1 MIAADAASWRGRI
14 QWYATAAAGPMA
26 SAAVQFLLS
35 LTLLASLPVAEFGR
49 LSFTF
54 VVSQF
59 SVGVWA
65 ALFTS
70 PLLVLSAQA
79 AAGSGSAHDELEGV
93 RAMAWL
99 ALAPAGLI
107 FLAIALAVGLGTASA
122 LLFATY
128 GTLVLIRQY
137 ARVQA
142 TAQGRYRRAMASD
155 LVYSAV
161 LLGGVI
167 VLSVLPRTGEQ
178 SALALL
184 AAAVLSGLAP
194 LLISRREPRV
204 RRGAPR
210 HYATVW
216 HRDARWSLV
225 GVISTEATVN
235 SHSYI
240 VTALLGPRAF
250 APIAATVLFIR
261 PVTVAVNALVEFER
275 ARAAHRI
282 ARGEF
287 AALATARLHL
297 RLLLLAIWAA
307 TIVLAGL
314 VITFAP
320 KPYMVGKFGLG
331 VVLAGIGLWLAV
343 ALARLLHAPEGVI
356 LLAAGRFRQLAWI
369 SGWTAVLSIGA
380 VLILVFTVSPVI
392 SIAGIV
398 LGEGV
403 FAFAAW
409 RATTRFLARP
419 ST

>member
-1 MIAADAASWRGRI
+1 
-14 QWYATAAAGPMA
+14 MA

-35 LTLLASLPVAEFGR
+35 LTLLARLPVAEFGR

-99 ALAPAGLI
+99 ARAPAGLI

-142 TAQGRYRRAMASD
+142 TAQGRYGRAMASD
-155 LVYSAV
+155 LVYSVV

-184 AAAVLSGLAP
+184 AAAVVSGLAP
-194 LLISRREPRV
+194 LLISRRKPRV

-210 HYATVW
+210 QYATVW

-225 GVISTEATVN
+225 GVISAEATVN

-240 VTALLGPRAF
+240 VTALRGPRAF

-297 RLLLLAIWAA
+297 RLLLLAMWVA

-331 VVLAGIGLWLAV
+331 VVLTGIGLWLAV

-356 LLAAGRFRQLAWI
+356 LLAAGRFRQLAGI